1 MNGELRLR
9 LVGDVMLGRCV
20 DETIGRRGFRYP
32 WGDVLRILIQVDLL
46 ICNLE
51 TTLTECRRSRPCW
64 RGIPQTRERRSLK
77 STGAQLASLVDQ
89 EMSARLRAIGSYAGN
104 VKPVREFCDC
114 PL

>member
-1 MNGELRLR
+1 MIAT
-9 LVGDVMLGRCV
+9 GDFARH
-20 DETIGRRGFRYP
+20 EEA
-32 WGDVLRILIQVDLL
+32 WLL
-46 ICNLE
+46 LPG
-51 TTLTECRRSRPCW
+51 LA